1 MPLPSSRMTKQP
13 ARPTRYFPGKVL
25 AEDAVSDDESEEER
39 EEEEEEEEKR
49 TVVKKAAPTANS
61 FPKKFAVDLSK
72 PHISNPTAAAPQ
84 PDDDLEG
91 FVTASESDD
100 DVPGPVAAN
109 ASTLDDDKHDNEDDE
124 EEDTSSGEEE
134 SSSDD
139 EPAKPMLA
147 PKFIPKAKRA
157 QKQATTPQI
166 TPEDEERQRKEKA
179 DALLQA
185 QIEKDI
191 ALRAAGKKHW
201 DDDDIEDEVDDTDD
215 LDPEAERA
223 AWKLRELKRV
233 QRDREALIAKEK
245 EREEVE
251 RRRNMTAEEREA
263 ADAEYIAA
271 QQEEREG
278 RGKMGFMQ
286 KYFHKGAFFNEEMED
301 MDDDVREALHRDTAG
316 RKFVDDTGDKA
327 VLPEYMRIRDMT
339 RLGKKGRTRYKDLKS
354 EDTGRWGEGGARRK
368 GDFDGLDERFRP
380 DERGGGGERTGAND
394 VPVGERRRRD
404 DEGGGREGEGKRPR
418 YD

>member
-13 ARPTRYFPGKVL
+13 AKPTRYFPGKAL
-25 AEDAVSDDESEEER
+25 AEDPVSDDDESDEEADEEEAP
-39 EEEEEEEEKR
+39 
-49 TVVKKAAPTANS
+49 KAPAPRATS
-61 FPKKFAVDLSK
+61 FPKKVAVDISK
-72 PHISNPTAAAPQ
+72 PSTTTPVPAAK

-91 FVTASESDD
+91 FVTASESSEDEGGAKAD
-100 DVPGPVAAN
+100 SG
-109 ASTLDDDKHDNEDDE
+109 SDDE
-124 EEDTSSGEEE
+124 EEEDSSEEEE

-139 EPAKPMLA
+139 EPKRPMLA
-147 PKFIPKAKRA
+147 PKFISRAKRA
-157 QKQATTPQI
+157 QQASATPEI
-166 TPEDEERQRKEKA
+166 SVEDEEQKRKEKA

-191 ALRAAGKKHW
+191 ALRAAGKKNW

-215 LDPEAERA
+215 LDVEAERA

-233 QRDREALIAKEK
+233 KRDREALIAKEK

-263 ADAEYIAA
+263 ADREYIAA
-271 QQEEREG
+271 QEEEREG
-278 RGKMGFMQ
+278 KGKMGFMQ
-286 KYFHKGAFFNEEMED
+286 KYFHKGAFFNQDDEEM
-301 MDDDVREALHRDTAG
+301 DDEVREALNRDTAG
-316 RKFVDDTGDKA
+316 RKFLDDTGDKA

-354 EDTGRWGEGGARRK
+354 EDTGRWGEASGRRK
-368 GDFDGLDERFRP
+368 GDFDGLDDRFRP
-380 DERGGGGERTGAND
+380 DDRAGSERTGAND
-394 VPVGERRRRD
+394 VPVGERRRRED
-404 DEGGGREGEGKRPR
+404 DGGRDGQGKRPR